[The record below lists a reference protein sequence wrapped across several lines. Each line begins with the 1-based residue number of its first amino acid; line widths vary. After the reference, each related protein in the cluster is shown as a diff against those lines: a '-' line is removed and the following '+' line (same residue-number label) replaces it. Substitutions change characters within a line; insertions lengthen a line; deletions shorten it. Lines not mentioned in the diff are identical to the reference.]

1 MTYLLDTNVCIALIK
16 NDLPA
21 VRRRFREV
29 VAAHAEILV
38 PTIVAFE
45 LWYGVA
51 KSARQEANARRVRDF
66 FTAPVQL
73 LPFGEEDAKSSGR
86 IRAEMESRGKS
97 VGPYDVLIAGQALR
111 HNLTLVTANVSEFR
125 RIKTLRWEDW
135 AKP

>member
-16 NDLPA
+16 DNLPA

-51 KSARQEANARRVRDF
+51 KSARQEANARRVQDF
-66 FTAPVQL
+66 FTAPIRL
-73 LPFGEEDAKSSGR
+73 LPFDEEDAKSSGD
-86 IRAEMESRGKS
+86 IRAEMESRGKMLAHTI
-97 VGPYDVLIAGQALR
+97 Y
-111 HNLTLVTANVSEFR
+111 
-125 RIKTLRWEDW
+125 
-135 AKP
+135 